1 MINYDSSL
9 LGAIADEQAV
19 GQRQQ
24 QLRDSLLVAWVLQV
38 ATHRFGIFEDEH
50 RADGEGVVDLR
61 PITRQRQLDGPL
73 QVLIDAKTET
83 YCLGA
88 RSTMC

>member
-1 MINYDSSL
+1 MTNRGAGL
-9 LGAIADEQAV
+9 LEDV
-19 GQRQQ
+19 
-24 QLRDSLLVAWVLQV
+24 V
-38 ATHRFGIFEDEH
+38 DEH
-50 RADGEGVVDLR
+50 RADVEGVVDLR
-61 PITRQRQLDGPL
+61 PIARQRQLDGPL